1 MTSVPD
7 CLAIFS
13 VSALANDEAAV
24 ANATQAIDRF
34 VAERSNHPS
43 GALAA
48 LYELRAA
55 FIDLRLD
62 CTAGTAILDELH
74 KRIGDPGP
82 PAQQIDGRSG
92 EAPCDASPNKGR
104 HAASR

>member
-13 VSALANDEAAV
+13 VSALANDEVAV
-24 ANATQAIDRF
+24 ANATQAIDQF
-34 VAERSNHPS
+34 VAERSDHPS

-55 FIDLRLD
+55 FVDLRLD
-62 CTAGTAILDELH
+62 CSAGTAILADLN
-74 KRIGDPGP
+74 R
-82 PAQQIDGRSG
+82 RLG
-92 EAPCDASPNKGR
+92 ERGSTAT
-104 HAASR
+104 